1 MKARVRFEL
10 RRPGVRFDVLQFRH
24 AMTNPNVSWINERG
38 TWPFYI
44 LILGI
49 VQYTCFVWGVPSDI
63 AWSLVLIGHAMVT
76 YYLFHCK
83 RGLLLSWEDKNGKYD
98 KMTYWEQIDGGRHY
112 SSNRKFL
119 MIVPMIL

>member
-1 MKARVRFEL
+1 VQGIVVTESPEKKYRI
-10 RRPGVRFDVLQFRH
+10 
-24 AMTNPNVSWINERG
+24 AMPNQNVSWINDRG

-44 LILGI
+44 FTLALLRFA
-49 VQYTCFVWGVPSDI
+49 CFVFGLQSDV
-63 AWSLVLIGHAMVT
+63 AWTIVLVCHSLAT
-76 YYLFHCK
+76 YWIFHLK
-83 RGLLLSWEDKNGKYD
+83 RGLLLSWENTNGKYD

>member
-1 MKARVRFEL
+1 MCMKARVRFEL
-10 RRPGVRFDVLQFRH
+10 RCPGVPESDLTCCNSVTAI

-83 RGLLLSWEDKNGKYD
+83 RGLLLSWEDKNGKYVPF
-98 KMTYWEQIDGGRHY
+98 
-112 SSNRKFL
+112 KFR
-119 MIVPMIL
+119 